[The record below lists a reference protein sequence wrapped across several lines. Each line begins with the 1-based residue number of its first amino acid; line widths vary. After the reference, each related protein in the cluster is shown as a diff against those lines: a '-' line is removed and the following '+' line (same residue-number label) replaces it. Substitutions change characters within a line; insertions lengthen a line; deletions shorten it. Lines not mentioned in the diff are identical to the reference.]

1 MSYYKYRKSIADKPL
16 YRSANSKVIKHS
28 DGPYAVKC
36 PFDKSVLIP
45 DLKHCSCCMY
55 NYVSTSK
62 GILIWKK
69 LEKKSIIIPL
79 FWSYFIIEGE
89 KQGFTV
95 SESPGHPDFGRI
107 VYPSIGH
114 KLKPLT
120 KLLSKEKFNLYKER
134 QWKWRQRIIGSL
146 LIYNGKQCGMTNA
159 TG

>member
-1 MSYYKYRKSIADKPL
+1 MDLMLSNVHSIKAFLFLTWNTVLAASSHTITFLLAKGFWYDLDRAD
-16 YRSANSKVIKHS
+16 R
-28 DGPYAVKC
+28 
-36 PFDKSVLIP
+36 
-45 DLKHCSCCMY
+45 
-55 NYVSTSK
+55 
-62 GILIWKK
+62 KK

-95 SESPGHPDFGRI
+95 SESHGHPHFGRI
-107 VYPSIGH
+107 VDPSIVH
-114 KLKPLT
+114 ELKPLT
-120 KLLSKEKFNLYKER
+120 KLLSKEKFNRYKER